1 MVQQSI
7 ETLEGPGPMLTLIAL
22 SAALMQEPPAPPA
35 PPPLEV
41 RSRIVFVDSADGPGR
56 LDADGDG
63 QVTREE
69 FAAPLNDAFARM
81 DKDGD
86 GRLSPE
92 ELASDRGSGDANVIV
107 RRFGGADDERI
118 ELHRADGLRGAR
130 FERDGER
137 TMVFVGPDG
146 RRGDEPLVVRTLP
159 HGGPRVVHQ
168 RGPGGEGEGRV
179 VVRTSGGPGHG
190 PDDLDKD
197 GDGKVS
203 EAEFIAPLREA
214 FARMDAD
221 RSGFIENGENDGD
234 NQVHVFAHR
243 IETDGGE

>member
-1 MVQQSI
+1 
-7 ETLEGPGPMLTLIAL
+7 MLTLIAL
-22 SAALMQEPPAPPA
+22 SAALMQEPPAPPP

-41 RSRIVFVDSADGPGR
+41 RSHLVFMGGASDGPGN

-69 FAAPLNDAFARM
+69 FAAPLNDAFGKM

-86 GRLSPE
+86 GRLSTG
-92 ELASDRGSGDANVIV
+92 ELASDHGPGDANVTI
-107 RRFGGADDERI
+107 RRRGGGDVERF
-118 ELHRADGLRGAR
+118 ELRRDGPAAERGAR

-137 TMVFVGPDG
+137 TMVFVGPEGRGGDG
-146 RRGDEPLVVRTLP
+146 EVVIRTLRGGDGPHVIRFDHGPEVVRD
-159 HGGPRVVHQ
+159 
-168 RGPGGEGEGRV
+168 GRV
-179 VVRTSGGPGHG
+179 VVRADGVTRGS
-190 PDDLDKD
+190 DDLDKD

-214 FARMDAD
+214 FARMDVD
-221 RSGFIENGENDGD
+221 HSGFIDDGEHGE

-243 IETDGGE
+243 IDRDGE